1 MGDPPPK
8 PHHGAIARRKTLV
21 LSSISRFGGGGTV
34 LAMLP
39 IVQNLDSAAAA
50 SSARRLASGPRSRSF
65 FSKLVVACALF
76 AGVVACAGV
85 EGTDEDDD
93 GIADEDDGEDGVGS
107 TSDELQGPGPCAGK
121 AIDRA
126 VKCAVNKGA
135 RVLSYYRSPANQE
148 RVRRENHCTN
158 RCTGSA
164 GCVRPTAGCTSSPH
178 TACRAV
184 DLVADGAPLTRTQL
198 RSCGLA
204 KTNAPHR
211 NHYDLV
217 N

>member
-1 MGDPPPK
+1 MEHLELPPPSK
-8 PHHGAIARRKTLV
+8 LQ
-21 LSSISRFGGGGTV
+21 LSGSR
-34 LAMLP
+34 
-39 IVQNLDSAAAA
+39 
-50 SSARRLASGPRSRSF
+50 PRSF
-65 FSKLVVACALF
+65 VAKVLVAFALV
-76 AGVVACAGV
+76 AGVVACSGADPGDAD
-85 EGTDEDDD
+85 GD
-93 GIADEDDGEDGVGS
+93 GIADDEEDGEDGFES
-107 TSDELQGPGPCAGK
+107 TSDELKGPGPCAGK

-135 RVLSYYRSPANQE
+135 RVLSFYRSPADQE

-158 RCTGSA
+158 RCSGSA
-164 GCVRPTAGCTSSPH
+164 GCVRPTAGCTTSPH

-184 DLVADGAPLTRTQL
+184 DLVADGAPLTRAQL

-204 KTNAPHR
+204 KTTAPHR